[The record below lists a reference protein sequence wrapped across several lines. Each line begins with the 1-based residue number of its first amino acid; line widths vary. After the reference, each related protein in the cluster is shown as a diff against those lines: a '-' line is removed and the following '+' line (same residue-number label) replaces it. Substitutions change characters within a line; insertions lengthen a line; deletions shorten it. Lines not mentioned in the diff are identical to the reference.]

1 MITNLFL
8 EYNESGD
15 VEHCASEFLDIG
27 SKTGLQNYVFLGYL
41 MNNAYAMD
49 PKGWQNI
56 SKLVL
61 DFFY

>member
-27 SKTGLQNYVFLGYL
+27 SKTGL
-41 MNNAYAMD
+41 
-49 PKGWQNI
+49 
-56 SKLVL
+56 
-61 DFFY
+61 